1 MNNIPSPD
9 VVFPNEYGTSCFLKN
24 VIAAPSITVGD
35 CTYYDGPAD
44 PAAFERN
51 NVLFNW
57 PEFGGQLNSG
67 KFCSIATAYSVVARD
82 VEPYAVVGGNSARI
96 PKKRFSRKLTGLL
109 LRLRWR
115 DFPPE
120 KPADFLP
127 VLRNENLDGVIRDMP
142 DS

>member
-35 CTYYDGPAD
+35 RTYYDGPAD

-67 KFCSIATAYSVVARD
+67 KFCSIAS
-82 VEPYAVVGGNSARI
+82 G
-96 PKKRFSRKLTGLL
+96 
-109 LRLRWR
+109 
-115 DFPPE
+115 
-120 KPADFLP
+120 
-127 VLRNENLDGVIRDMP
+127 VLRGCRGCGALCRRGREFRP
-142 DS
+142 DSQKAVFPGADRPAAPAPLAGLSSGKAGGFPAGAAQ